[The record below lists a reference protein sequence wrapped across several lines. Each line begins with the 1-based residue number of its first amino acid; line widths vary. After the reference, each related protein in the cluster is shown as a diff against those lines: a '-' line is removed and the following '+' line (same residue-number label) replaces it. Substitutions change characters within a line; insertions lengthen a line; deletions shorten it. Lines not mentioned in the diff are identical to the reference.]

1 MRANRE
7 CAVGNLTDT
16 MTLEQQ
22 IGQLLMVGF
31 SGVTAPP
38 EVLDVIRSGYVGNIC
53 LFSRNIHTPRQ
64 SLRLTSSLQTAARDA
79 GQPFPL
85 LIATDQENG
94 IVRRTGPHTTVFLGN
109 MALGA
114 IGSEETVE
122 QISRASGEE
131 LRALGILLNLAPVVD
146 VANNPDNPVI
156 GVRSFGADPALV
168 ASLGAAT
175 VRGLRAAG
183 VAATLKHFP
192 GHGDT
197 ATDSHRGLPVVPFD
211 LDRLEA
217 LELLPFR
224 QGIAAGAE
232 AVMTAHVALPA
243 ITHSQVPATLSAEV
257 LRGLLRG
264 RLGFE
269 GIIITDCLE
278 MNAISK
284 TVGVGRGAVQAVQA
298 GADIV
303 LVSHRADRQRAAL
316 EAIRAA
322 VAEGEIAPETI
333 RQAAERVLRLKQ
345 RLPLWDDLPDAA
357 GAENV
362 STAAHRELADEIYD
376 RSITLIRDEAGLIP
390 LAREHAGRILVV
402 SQARPNISQAAD
414 RGFEPKRFVNALRT
428 HPAGTAAD
436 VIGRA
441 LPVKASDEDLAALRR
456 EAAQADV
463 VILMTCNAHLDGS
476 IAGYQAIAKAL
487 RDARRPVIGI
497 AVCNPYDARAL
508 PAIGTW
514 LATYDFMPPAL
525 DAAARVLAGTLT
537 ARGTLPVAL

>member
-1 MRANRE
+1 
-7 CAVGNLTDT
+7 VGNLTDT

-31 SGVTAPP
+31 SGVNAPP
-38 EVLDVIRSGYVGNIC
+38 EVLDLIRSGHVGNIC
-53 LFSRNIHTPRQ
+53 LFSRNIRTPRQ

-79 GQPFPL
+79 GHPLPL

-94 IVRRTGPHTTVFLGN
+94 IVRRTGAHTAIFPGN

-168 ASLGAAT
+168 ARLGAAT

-183 VAATLKHFP
+183 VVATLKHFP

-217 LELLPFR
+217 LELRPFR

-284 TVGVGRGAVQAVQA
+284 TVGIGGGAVQAVQA

-322 VAEGEIAPETI
+322 VAAGEIAPETI

-345 RLPLWDDLPDAA
+345 RLLLWDDLPNAT
-357 GAENV
+357 GAEDV
-362 STAAHRELADEIYD
+362 ATAEHRALAAEAYD
-376 RSITLIRDEAGLIP
+376 LSITLIRDETGLIP

-402 SQARPNISQAAD
+402 SQARPHISQAAD

-428 HPAGTAAD
+428 HLAATAAD
-436 VIGRA
+436 VVGRA
-441 LPVKASDEDLAALRR
+441 LPVKASDEDLAAMRR
-456 EAAQADV
+456 EVAQADV
-463 VILMTCNAHLDGS
+463 VILMTCNAHLKGS
-476 IAGYQAIAKAL
+476 IAGYQTIAKVL
-487 RDARRPVIGI
+487 RDAGRPVIGI
-497 AVCNPYDARAL
+497 AVGNPYDARAL
-508 PAIGTW
+508 PNVGTW

-525 DAAARVLAGTLT
+525 DAAARVLAGMLT
-537 ARGTLPVAL
+537 ARGALLVAL